1 MKKIFFFIFN
11 FIIKKNPNKNVF
23 ANLKNI
29 NFNSFQY
36 RAVNLRDESDINK
49 KILVILTLN
58 FLNFYF

>member
-58 FLNFYF
+58 FLNFDF